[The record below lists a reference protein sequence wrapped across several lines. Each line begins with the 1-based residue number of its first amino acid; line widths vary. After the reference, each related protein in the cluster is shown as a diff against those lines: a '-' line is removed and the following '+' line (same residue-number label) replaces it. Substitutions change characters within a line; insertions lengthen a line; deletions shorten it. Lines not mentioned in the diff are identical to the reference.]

1 MTVKELKEE
10 LEKYSEDLVIYV
22 PKTARNQY
30 CMGLVAEAIRVRLC
44 YSGERLYI
52 ED

>member
-22 PKTARNQY
+22 PMTARNKY
-30 CMGLVAEAIRVRLC
+30 CIGLVAEATRVRLC
-44 YSGERLYI
+44 YGGERLYI

>member
-22 PKTARNQY
+22 PKTARNKY
-30 CMGLVAEAIRVRLC
+30 CIGLVAEAIRVC
-44 YSGERLYI
+44 HSGERLYI